1 LPVTAERCQEAVEQ
15 VLRSR
20 TFARSDQLRAFL
32 SYVCG
37 KAIGGRA
44 DEIKEYLIGVE
55 ALGRP
60 ADYSPA
66 EDSSVRRR
74 AYELRQR
81 LEQFYTSEMPEATV
95 QIHIPRGSYAPVFL
109 ELGAAETQ
117 SADDRRDV
125 APPPAAPRLSRRTT
139 VLTLAAVVLAGVLGA
154 VLGFRSFQSLDPVVR
169 EVWGPLVAADSQTLI
184 CIAGN
189 LYMEVRAAPFENQPL
204 YSVPAE
210 VYQPFRNQRPLAEGA
225 ELFMRP
231 VDYGVAMGAVASVAI
246 VAATLREA
254 RATYQVLTERTA
266 PLASFR
272 GRNVILLGD
281 PSTSRAATYLLSRT
295 TFTLVYG
302 EAGTQLVIRDRRKP
316 VGHPPAFSRSP
327 EGTTG
332 AAVTYGLITVLPS
345 DGPNPTD
352 KRTIIIS
359 GLSNAGVHG
368 AAEFLASPER
378 LRDLK
383 MRLARQNHESFP
395 PAYQV
400 VVRCASNDTVLLSCE
415 YAAHDTLSDHAE
427 TKALLR
433 NGKE

>member
-1 LPVTAERCQEAVEQ
+1 MADMLAVSPERCREALQ
-15 VLRSR
+15 HVLRSR

-37 KAIGGRA
+37 KAMEGRA

-60 ADYSPA
+60 SGYSPA

-81 LEQFYTSEMPEATV
+81 LEDFYAYEMPNAAV
-95 QIHIPRGSYAPVFL
+95 QIHIPRGSYAPQFL
-109 ELGAAETQ
+109 EQVAPEAESGENGGAGAP
-117 SADDRRDV
+117 
-125 APPPAAPRLSRRTT
+125 PPPAAELSRPRYRRT
-139 VLTLAAVVLAGVLGA
+139 LILAAAVGCLAGVAGA
-154 VLGFRSFQSLDPVVR
+154 VAAFRMAFVSFQALDPVVR

-189 LYMEVRAAPFENQPL
+189 LYMEVHAAPFDKQPF
-204 YSVPAE
+204 YPVPAE
-210 VYQPFRNQRPLAEGA
+210 VYPRFREQRPLADGA
-225 ELFMRP
+225 KLFMRP
-231 VDYGVAMGAVASVAI
+231 VDHGAPMSAVSSVAI
-246 VAATLREA
+246 VATTLRSA
-254 RATYQVLTERTA
+254 RATYQVLTERAA

-281 PSTSRAATYLLSRT
+281 PSSSRAAAHLMSRA
-295 TFTLVYG
+295 TFTLGYDD
-302 EAGTQLVIRDRRKP
+302 AGTQLVIRDRRKP
-316 VGHPPAFSRSP
+316 ADGPPAFSRSAQGP
-327 EGTTG
+327 TG
-332 AAVTYGLITVLPS
+332 AAVVYGLITVLPS
-345 DGPNPTD
+345 DGPPQTD

-383 MRLARQNHESFP
+383 MRFARQKQASFP

-400 VVRCASNDTVLLSCE
+400 VVRCSASDTMLLSCD
-415 YAAHDTLSDHAE
+415 YAAHE
-427 TKALLR
+427 TTK
-433 NGKE
+433 